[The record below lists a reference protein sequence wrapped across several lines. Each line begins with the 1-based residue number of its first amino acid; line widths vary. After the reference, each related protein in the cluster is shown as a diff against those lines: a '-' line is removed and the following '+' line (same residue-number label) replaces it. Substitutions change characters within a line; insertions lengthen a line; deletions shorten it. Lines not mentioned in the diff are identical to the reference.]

1 MKRVF
6 IILICV
12 FVLIS
17 ALYFTTKEGFS
28 PEVIIS
34 LTTSPKRI
42 AQIKPTLDRIMEQTV
57 LPNAIVLN
65 LPYVFK
71 RNGDKFDTLPEFITS
86 NTLIKINWCEDIGP
100 ATKILP
106 TRKLYSDPETIII
119 SIDDDILYTKTMIET
134 FLKHSAIFPDVVI
147 SSSSLYIITEPPPGV
162 NNNDIPPNT
171 YFSEFLE
178 GFSGV
183 LYKKRTL
190 DLINIS
196 DEYIL
201 QLPKY
206 CFQSDDFLLSNE
218 LKKNGIPILIVKKHD
233 ILETHLEHGEG
244 SDALHHGANETS
256 NGNDD
261 NYNKCAKYMNDN
273 NNLFIDHYKKI
284 LATS

>member
-134 FLKHSAIFPDVVI
+134 FLKHSSIFPDVVI